1 MTQAL
6 YRTVANGNADI
17 DARHARCPARARQS
31 QRWMADLPVHLT
43 AWVVAPVALQVHRE
57 YEMQAE
63 RVQGLDRANAPC
75 FYEHRYVLTQLR
87 TDDDEM
93 FYEVPV
99 YVEAVT
105 SWRLLDERWL
115 VCRTT
120 IDRQGGAGAQTQFTL
135 STCMP
140 R

>member
-1 MTQAL
+1 MTHAL
-6 YRTVANGNADI
+6 YRKSANAHTE
-17 DARHARCPARARQS
+17 RSPERCPARARQS
-31 QRWMADLPVHLT
+31 QRWLSDLPEHLS
-43 AWVVAPVALQVHRE
+43 AWVVAPVSLDVYRE

-63 RVQGLDRANAPC
+63 RVHGRDSANAPC

-87 TDDDEM
+87 TDDDDM

-99 YVEAVT
+99 YVEALT
-105 SWRLLDERWL
+105 SWRLIDERWL

-120 IDRQGGAGAQTQFTL
+120 IDRLGGAGAQTEFTL
-135 STCMP
+135 SASMP

>member
-1 MTQAL
+1 MTAAL
-6 YRTVANGNADI
+6 YRPLANAPMKT
-17 DARHARCPARARQS
+17 CPVRAHPP
-31 QRWMADLPVHLT
+31 QRWLADLPAHLAT
-43 AWVVAPVALQVHRE
+43 LVVAPVSLEVHRE

-63 RVQGLDRANAPC
+63 RVQGRDAANAPC

-87 TDDDEM
+87 TDDDEV

-99 YVEAVT
+99 YAEALT
-105 SWRLLDERWL
+105 SWRLIDERWL

-120 IDRQGGAGAQTQFTL
+120 VDRLGRSGAQTQFTL
-135 STCMP
+135 SACMP

>member
-6 YRTVANGNADI
+6 YRKGGNAGT
-17 DARHARCPARARQS
+17 RSCPARQRAA
-31 QRWMADLPVHLT
+31 QRWSADLPAHFSAL
-43 AWVVAPVALQVHRE
+43 VVAPVALEVHRE

-63 RVQGLDRANAPC
+63 RVQGRDSANAPC

-87 TDDDEM
+87 CDDDEV

-99 YVEAVT
+99 YVETLT
-105 SWRLLDERWL
+105 SWRLIDERWL

-120 IDRQGGAGAQTQFTL
+120 IDRLGRAGAQTEFTL
-135 STCMP
+135 SARMP

>member
-1 MTQAL
+1 MCPAL
-6 YRTVANGNADI
+6 YRNGVNA
-17 DARHARCPARARQS
+17 HKERCPARARQA
-31 QRWMADLPVHLT
+31 QRWKSDLPAHLT
-43 AWVVAPVALQVHRE
+43 ALVVEPVSLEVHRE

-63 RVQGLDRANAPC
+63 RVQGRDRENAPC

-87 TDDDEM
+87 TDDDDV

-99 YVEAVT
+99 YVEALT
-105 SWRLLDERWL
+105 SWRLIDERWL

-120 IDRQGGAGAQTQFTL
+120 IDRLGRAGAQTQFTL
-135 STCMP
+135 SASMP